1 MTVLLV
7 IVYMSFIS
15 LGLPDSLLGSAWPIL
30 HTVLN
35 VPVEYAGILSFAT
48 SICTVLASLSAM
60 WLNKRIGT
68 GKTIAI
74 STLMTS
80 IALFGY
86 SFSPTFWMLI
96 PLSLILG
103 LGGGAIDSA
112 LNNYVALNYEAK
124 HMSFLHAF
132 WGFGATFGPLIL
144 SIGLN
149 DNNYKFGYRTIAIIQ
164 LFLAIVQFFFIKRFD
179 STEKYR
185 DNKTEN
191 SIEAKNIIVGTSR
204 QWTSYLAMLAFF
216 FYCSAETSMF
226 VWISTYGVNYLQF
239 SAAMAARIT
248 SMFFIGITSGRILS
262 GIISEKIKIVN
273 MIYLST
279 IVSAVAALILLLNL
293 NPYISIISI
302 LFIGFGF
309 ASIYPSMI
317 HRTPR
322 RFGSVL
328 SPKIIGFQMAS
339 AYIGSSIA
347 PPIMG
352 VIMQK
357 VGYNS
362 LSILVVF
369 FSIFIMILT
378 KIIEVKN

>member
-179 STEKYR
+179 STEKSR

>member
-7 IVYMSFIS
+7 IVYMTFIS

-35 VPVEYAGILSFAT
+35 VPVEYAGILSFTT
-48 SICTVLASLSAM
+48 SICTVIASLSAM
-60 WLNKRIGT
+60 WLNKRLGT

-86 SFSPTFWMLI
+86 SFSPTFWFLI
-96 PLSLILG
+96 PFSLVLG

-132 WGFGATFGPLIL
+132 WGLGATFGPLIL
-144 SIGLN
+144 SIGLS

-164 LFLAIVQFFFIKRFD
+164 LFLAIVQFFFVKKFD
-179 STEKYR
+179 NTEHHR
-185 DNKTEN
+185 NKSLE
-191 SIEAKNIIVGTSR
+191 SSKEAKNIIIGTSR
-204 QWTSYLAMLAFF
+204 EWTSYLAMLAFF

-226 VWISTYGVNYLQF
+226 VWISTYGVNYLGF
-239 SAAMAARIT
+239 DAAVAARIA

-262 GIISEKIKIVN
+262 GIISDKIGIVN

-279 IVSAVAALILLLNL
+279 LVSAIAAFILLLNI
-293 NPYISIISI
+293 NSYVSIISI

-322 RFGSVL
+322 RFGSFL

-339 AYIGSSIA
+339 AYVGSSIT
-347 PPIMG
+347 PPIVG

-357 VGYNS
+357 FGYNS
-362 LSILVVF
+362 LSILVVL
-369 FSIFIMILT
+369 FSISIMLLT
-378 KIIEVKN
+378 KIIEVKK